1 MAETD
6 WGIIGSDAQYVRR
19 GVTAGFTPPNGGSS
33 FVFGFRST
41 VAEDNSVGLYY
52 NPTAGKYNPLVDE
65 DSNATGGSVRGAL
78 QRYTSANALGFSV
91 FLFMNLQGTTT
102 SEYGYLL
109 GLSNNDPHEI
119 MLAKTTIA
127 AGLDPTDTA
136 TVLRTS
142 SQTYAVGNWLHLR
155 LDAIVNP
162 NGDTV
167 LKCFQN
173 DLTTNLVSNP
183 TWAAIAGMDDYIDD
197 SLGINSSANPL
208 AGGYAGF
215 GFESSIVS
223 AHALVDHVEVYRQ
236 M

>member
-19 GVTAGFTPPNGGSS
+19 GVTAGFTPPAGGGN

-41 VAEDNSVGLYY
+41 VAEDNAVGLYY
-52 NPTAGKYNPLVDE
+52 NTTNYNPLIDE

-91 FLFMNLQGTTT
+91 FLFMNLQGTTSAAT
-102 SEYGYLL
+102 GYLL

-119 MLAKTTIA
+119 MLAKTTIS

-136 TVLRTS
+136 TVLRSS
-142 SQTYAVGNWLHLR
+142 SQTYNVGTWLHLR

-173 DLTTNLVSNP
+173 DLDTYDVDDP
-183 TWAAIAGMDDYIDD
+183 TWAAISGMDDYIDD
-197 SLGINSSANPL
+197 SLGINASSNPL

-223 AHALVDHVEVYRQ
+223 AHALVDHIEVYRQ

>member
-6 WGIIGSDAQYVRR
+6 WGIIGSDAQYIRR
-19 GVTAGFTPPNGGSS
+19 GVTAGFTPPNGGGS

-41 VAEDNSVGLYY
+41 VAEDNVVGLYY
-52 NPTAGKYNPLVDE
+52 NVTKYNPLVDE

-91 FLFMNLQGTTT
+91 FLFMNLQGTTSSDT
-102 SEYGYLL
+102 GYLL

-119 MLAKTTIA
+119 MLAKTTPS

-136 TVLRTS
+136 TVLRSS
-142 SQTYAVGNWLHLR
+142 SQTYNVGTWLHLR

-173 DLTTNLVSNP
+173 DLTVPANEVTNPDWV
-183 TWAAIAGMDDYIDD
+183 AISGMDDYIDD
-197 SLGINSSANPL
+197 SLGINASSNPL

-215 GFESSIVS
+215 GFESTIVS